1 MRVDSAICI
10 SQTFFLML
18 SATLRKAVESI
29 SANISAR
36 SSGMRKAIVWR
47 RFASLRSAPAS
58 AMQRRLGMRNPRL
71 SGIPIKRVVTAGCIL
86 LALLFISPSGIL
98 AQMAGSGSV
107 GGTVTD
113 QSNAVVVGATVTLRD
128 ISTGAVRTSATNES
142 GRYYI
147 ANVLPGTYDMTV
159 TKTGFRETKLS
170 KQAVNVGSDLTLNVT
185 LELGAVTETVEVT
198 AATVALETTNSTI
211 GNVVSGDLLQ
221 SLPSLGRDTSSFV
234 TLQPGVSPDGSVA
247 GTTVDQSSFMLDGG
261 NNSNDMDG
269 SGGVYNSSFGDDPTG
284 GLFSNP
290 LNEISGISN
299 GIAGNQPS
307 GVMPTPMDSVEE
319 FKVATSNQNA
329 DFNNSSGMQVS
340 IVTKRGANAWH
351 GTAYEYYLDN
361 TLSANTWQNN
371 QSGTP
376 VPDWHRSWFGAAA
389 GGPLI
394 PFDILG
400 GKTYI
405 FANYQGT
412 RWPQAESVDRLVPSQ
427 DMRNGILHDP
437 SNPATTYNL
446 TNNPANGPVLD
457 PRNIGI
463 NSFVQQMWM
472 NNMPLP
478 NLIGTHTPCGAF
490 SGDTIC
496 DGVNVAAFRSNLAI
510 PLSDNFGVVRIDHDF
525 GQKWHFMS
533 SYRYYHLVRTTDDQ
547 IDIGG
552 ALSGDSL
559 GVPKA
564 LTTRPQVPWYLV
576 VGMTTNITSNVTN
589 DFRYSFLRNFW
600 EWGSAGDPA
609 QFSTLG
615 AALEP
620 FGETTAGRETLAP
633 YNVNTQ
639 QTRTRFWDGKDHFFR
654 DDISWSKG
662 THLFQF
668 GGQYQHNWNYHQ
680 RTDNGG
686 GINYY
691 PVYQLGGTSGPG
703 NVNMTLLGSGIA
715 NNNFLAREAA
725 AVLGIVTETQQTF
738 TRSGNN
744 LTLNGPLVPA
754 SDQSTIPYYNLYF
767 SDTWHLKPSISLS
780 YGLGWTLEMPPV
792 EASGKQV
799 VLVDANDKP
808 IDTATYLANRQ
819 SAALQGEV
827 YNPEIGF
834 ALTPNV
840 AGHPKYPF
848 DPFYHGFSPRVSVA
862 WNPDL
867 GPALGGKNTVIRGGY
882 GRIYGRVNGVI
893 LVLTPL
899 LSPGLLQPVSCT
911 NVLNYTTTP
920 GDKMPSCSATVSP
933 DVNTAFRI
941 GTDGNTAPL
950 ASSPLG
956 TTLPQPYFPGIG
968 GQTAGSTASPLDPH
982 FRPNSVDSFD
992 LTIQHQFSSKLSVEV
1007 GAISHWIHNE
1017 LQNINLNS
1025 VPYMMTKGGQQFQTA
1040 YANVE
1045 KAMGCATSA
1054 AACGAN
1060 IPSAQVCTSGC
1071 GPGQTP
1077 VLMPNPLY
1085 TAYFNSTFAQSQ
1097 PFFDA
1102 ALTPSYCSGSY
1113 AGVAFANCTAAVA
1126 LQEASNF
1133 QNQMV
1138 WSLWSALDNGGT
1150 KPGFNFP
1157 VSMMNT
1163 AGQMTSNVTMSTSL
1177 GHGNYNA
1184 GFITFKMNNWHGVTL
1199 QNNFTYSHTL
1209 GTGAVVAAT
1218 SLQTAVDPF
1227 NLNTQYGPQSFDRK
1241 FVDTLFL
1248 VYQPPFYRGQQ
1259 GVVGHILGGWT
1270 FSPIFTAGSG
1280 APDFCFTNAGN
1291 FGSEGYSGSEDFG
1304 SGDASQVFT
1313 NANCVLTNKA
1323 GTSAS
1328 FHNVTATING
1338 TPQVIPD
1345 AFANPAAVFANV
1357 RPLILGL
1364 DKNSGGYGQFYGL
1377 SYWNMNLGVKKNI
1390 RLTERFNTE
1399 FSFNFVNVFNHN
1411 QFLDPT
1417 LNISAQNPTTFGQ
1430 LSTEGTT
1437 PRTIEM
1443 GIRVNF

>member
-1 MRVDSAICI
+1 
-10 SQTFFLML
+10 ML
-18 SATLRKAVESI
+18 SKRGVMGFCFLLTLMSVPFS
-29 SANISAR
+29 SA
-36 SSGMRKAIVWR
+36 
-47 RFASLRSAPAS
+47 
-58 AMQRRLGMRNPRL
+58 
-71 SGIPIKRVVTAGCIL
+71 
-86 LALLFISPSGIL
+86 L
-98 AQMAGSGSV
+98 AQMAGSGGV
-107 GGTVTD
+107 GGTVAD
-113 QSNAVVVGATVTLRD
+113 QSNAVIVGATVTLRD

-147 ANVLPGTYDMTV
+147 ANVLPGTYDITV
-159 TKTGFRETKLS
+159 TKTGFREAKLN
-170 KQAVNVGSDLTLNVT
+170 KQVVNVGSDLTLNVT

-198 AATVALETTNSTI
+198 ASSVGMETTNSTV
-211 GNVVSGDLLQ
+211 GNTVSGDLLQ

-247 GTTVDQSSFMLDGG
+247 GTTVDQANFMLDGG

-269 SGGVYNSSFGDDPTG
+269 SGGVYNASFGDDPTG

-290 LNEISGISN
+290 LNEISGAFN

-307 GVMPTPMDSVEE
+307 GVMPTPTDSVEE

-340 IVTKRGANAWH
+340 IVTKRGTNAWH

-361 TLSANTWQNN
+361 NFSGNTWQNN

-405 FANYQGT
+405 FANYQGA
-412 RWPQAESVDRLVPSQ
+412 RWPQSESLDRLVPSA

-437 SNPATTYNL
+437 SNPAITYDLTSDGTT
-446 TNNPANGPVLD
+446 LD
-457 PRNIGI
+457 PRHIGI
-463 NSFVQQMWM
+463 NTFVQQMWTQH
-472 NNMPLP
+472 MPLP
-478 NLIGTHTPCGAF
+478 TPGAGCGAF

-496 DGVNVAAFRSNLAI
+496 DGVNVAVFRSNLAI
-510 PLSDNFGVVRIDHDF
+510 PVSDNFGVVRIDHDF
-525 GQKWHFMS
+525 GQRWHFTS

-547 IDIGG
+547 VDIGG
-552 ALSGDSL
+552 ALSGDTL

-564 LTTRPQVPWYLV
+564 LTSHPQVPWYLV
-576 VGMTTNITSNVTN
+576 VGITTNITSNVTN

-609 QFSTLG
+609 QFSALG

-620 FGETTAGRETLAP
+620 FGESHAEALVP

-639 QTRTRFWDGKDHFFR
+639 QTRTRFWDGKDHFLR

-662 THLFQF
+662 THLLQF

-703 NVNMTLLGSGIA
+703 NVDMTLLGPSIA
-715 NNNFLAREAA
+715 NNGFLARDAA

-738 TRSGNN
+738 TRSGTS

-754 SDQSTIPYYNLYF
+754 FDQTTIPYYNLYI
-767 SDTWHLKPSISLS
+767 SDTWHLKPSISFS

-792 EASGKQV
+792 EANGKQV
-799 VLVDANDKP
+799 ELVDANDKP
-808 IDTATYLANRQ
+808 IDTSTYLANREG
-819 SAALQGEV
+819 AALQGQV
-827 YNPEIGF
+827 YNPQIGF

-848 DPFYHGFSPRVSVA
+848 DPFYDGFSPRVSVA

-911 NVLNYTTTP
+911 NVLNYTNTP
-920 GDKMPSCSATVSP
+920 GDKMPSCSASVTP
-933 DVNTAFRI
+933 NVNTAFRI

-950 ASSPLG
+950 ASAPLG

-968 GQTAGSTASPLDPH
+968 GQTEGSTASPLDPH

-992 LTIQHQFSSKLSVEV
+992 LTIQHQFSSQLSVEV
-1007 GAISHWIHNE
+1007 GAISRWIHNE

-1040 YANVE
+1040 YANIE
-1045 KAMGCATSA
+1045 KAIGCTTSA
-1054 AACGAN
+1054 AACS
-1060 IPSAQVCTSGC
+1060 SAT
-1071 GPGQTP
+1071 
-1077 VLMPNPLY
+1077 L
-1085 TAYFNSTFAQSQ
+1085 ASTLSAVTSQ
-1097 PFFDA
+1097 PFFEA
-1102 ALTPSYCSGSY
+1102 ALSGTGYCTG
-1113 AGVAFANCTAAVA
+1113 FANCTTAVVTNQFA
-1126 LQEASNF
+1126 NF

-1150 KPGFNFP
+1150 APGFNFP

-1163 AGQMTSNVTMSTSL
+1163 AGQMTSNVTMSASL

-1199 QNNFTYSHTL
+1199 QNNFTYSHAL

-1218 SLQTAVDPF
+1218 SLQTAVDPY

-1241 FVDTLFL
+1241 FVDTMFL
-1248 VYQPPFYRGQQ
+1248 VFQPPFYRGQQ
-1259 GVVGHILGGWT
+1259 GIVGHILGGWT
-1270 FSPIFTAGSG
+1270 FSPIFAAGSG

-1338 TPQVIPD
+1338 TQQVIPD
-1345 AFANPAAVFANV
+1345 AFANPQGVFANV
-1357 RPLILGL
+1357 RPLILGF

-1399 FSFNFVNVFNHN
+1399 VSFNFVNVFNHN

-1417 LNISAQNPTTFGQ
+1417 LNIAAQNPTTFGQ

>member
-1 MRVDSAICI
+1 
-10 SQTFFLML
+10 ML
-18 SATLRKAVESI
+18 SKHAVM
-29 SANISAR
+29 
-36 SSGMRKAIVWR
+36 GMC
-47 RFASLRSAPAS
+47 F
-58 AMQRRLGMRNPRL
+58 
-71 SGIPIKRVVTAGCIL
+71 L
-86 LALLFISPSGIL
+86 LALLSISSSAALG
-98 AQMAGSGSV
+98 QMAGTGSV

-113 QSNAVVVGATVTLRD
+113 PTNAVVVGATVMLTD
-128 ISTGAVRTSATNES
+128 AATAATRTSTTNEA
-142 GRYYI
+142 GRFFL
-147 ANVLPGTYDMTV
+147 ANVLPGTYDITV
-159 TKTGFRETKLS
+159 TKTGFRQYKVS
-170 KQAVNVGSDLTLNVT
+170 KQVVTVASDLSLTIILQ
-185 LELGAVTETVEVT
+185 LGAVTEAVEVL
-198 AATVALETTNSTI
+198 ATSVGMETSNSTI

-247 GTTVDQSSFMLDGG
+247 GTAVDQSNFTLDGG

-269 SGGVYNSSFGDDPTG
+269 SGGVYNTSFGDDPTG

-290 LNEISGISN
+290 LNEISGIFN

-319 FKVATSNQNA
+319 FKVATANQNA

-340 IVTKRGANAWH
+340 IVTKRGSSAWH

-361 TLSANTWQNN
+361 NFSGNTWQNN
-371 QSGTP
+371 QSNTP

-389 GGPLI
+389 GGPLV

-405 FANYQGT
+405 FANYQGA
-412 RWPQAESVDRLVPSQ
+412 RWPQSETVDRLVPSAG
-427 DMRNGILHDP
+427 MRNGILHDLTTT
-437 SNPATTYNL
+437 ATTYNL
-446 TNNPANGPVLD
+446 NTLD
-457 PRNIGI
+457 PRGIGI
-463 NSFVQQMWM
+463 NTFVQQMWTQH
-472 NNMPLP
+472 MPLP
-478 NLIGTHTPCGAF
+478 TPGVGCGAF

-496 DGVNVAAFRSNLAI
+496 DGVNVAAFRSNMAI
-510 PLSDNFGVVRIDHDF
+510 PVSDNFGVVRLDHDF

-564 LTTRPQVPWYLV
+564 VTSRPQVPWYLV

-600 EWGSAGDPA
+600 QWGSAGDPA

-639 QTRTRFWDGKDHFFR
+639 QTRTRFWDGKDHFFS
-654 DDISWSKG
+654 DNVSWIKG
-662 THLFQF
+662 THLIQF

-691 PVYQLGGTSGPG
+691 PVYQLGTTSGAG
-703 NVNMTLLGSGIA
+703 VDVSALGPAFSNA
-715 NNNFLAREAA
+715 FLAREAA
-725 AVLGIVTETQQTF
+725 AVLGIVSESQQTF
-738 TRSGNN
+738 TRSGSS
-744 LTLNGPLVPA
+744 LTLNPPLVPA
-754 SDQSTIPYYNLYF
+754 SDQSTIPYYNLYVG
-767 SDTWHLKPSISLS
+767 DTWHLKPSITVS

-792 EASGKQV
+792 EAAGKQV
-799 VLVDANDKP
+799 VLVDAADQP
-808 IDTATYLANRQ
+808 IVTSAYLAQRQ
-819 SAALQGEV
+819 TAALQGQV
-827 YNPEIGF
+827 YNPQIGF

-848 DPFYHGFSPRVSVA
+848 DPFYRGFSPRVSFA

-867 GPALGGKNTVIRGGY
+867 GSTLGGKNTVIRGGY

-899 LSPGLLQPVSCT
+899 LSPGLIQPFSCT
-911 NVLNYTTTP
+911 NVLNYTTAK
-920 GDKMPSCSATVSP
+920 GDGIPSCNPKLPPA

-950 ASSPLG
+950 TSVPP
-956 TTLPQPYFPGIG
+956 TPTFPQPYYPGIG
-968 GQTAGSTASPLDPH
+968 GQSEGSTAAPLDPH

-992 LTIQHQFSSKLSVEV
+992 LTIQHQFSSKLSIEV
-1007 GAISHWIHNE
+1007 GAISRWIHNE

-1045 KAMGCATSA
+1045 KAIGCATSA
-1054 AACGAN
+1054 TACGAN
-1060 IPSAQVCTSGC
+1060 IPHAQVCTSGC
-1071 GPGQTP
+1071 GSGQTP
-1077 VLMPNPLY
+1077 VLMPNPAY

-1133 QNQMV
+1133 QNQNV
-1138 WSLWSALDNGGT
+1138 WSLWSDLDKGGST
-1150 KPGFNFP
+1150 PGFNFP
-1157 VSMMNT
+1157 FSMMNT
-1163 AGQMTSNVTMSTSL
+1163 AGQMSSNVIMAASL

-1199 QNNFTYSHTL
+1199 QNNFTYSHAL
-1209 GTGAVVAAT
+1209 GTGAVVHAT
-1218 SLQTAVDPF
+1218 SLQTAVDPY
-1227 NLNTQYGPQSFDRK
+1227 NLDTQYGPQAFDRK

-1248 VYQPPFYRGQQ
+1248 VFQPQYYRGQQ
-1259 GVVGHILGGWT
+1259 GIVGHILGGWT

-1291 FGSEGYSGSEDFG
+1291 FGSEGYSGSQDFG
-1304 SGDASQVFT
+1304 SGDSTAAFT

-1323 GTSAS
+1323 GTSQS
-1328 FHNVTATING
+1328 VHNVTATIGG
-1338 TPQVIPD
+1338 TPTVIAD
-1345 AFANPAAVFANV
+1345 VFANPTAVFNNV

-1364 DKNSGGYGQFYGL
+1364 DKNSGGFGQFYGL
-1377 SYWNMNLGVKKNI
+1377 PYWNMNLGIKKNI
-1390 RLTERFNTE
+1390 RVTERFSAE
-1399 FSFNFVNVFNHN
+1399 ASFNFENVFNHN
-1411 QFLDPT
+1411 QLLDPI
-1417 LNISAQNPTTFGQ
+1417 LNIAGQNPTTFGQ
-1430 LSTEGTT
+1430 VSTEGTT